1 MVLRRAFL
9 RVAFFRVVLRR
20 AVFRRVAFLRV
31 VFLRVAFFLVDFFF
45 VARFFLAMIND
56 LPVYTYRSELY
67 LCEAK
72 LLRANFYLYRTPFGS
87 LLTENSAHAQD
98 TE

>member
-1 MVLRRAFL
+1 M
-9 RVAFFRVVLRR
+9 AFFRVVLRR

-67 LCEAK
+67 LAK
-72 LLRANFYLYRTPFGS
+72 RYRF
-87 LLTENSAHAQD
+87 AQIF
-98 TE
+98 TSIGLHLEVS